1 MCLRFLLAFALANLA
16 AVPARA
22 AEVHRGRCAID
33 VCAWFLIQE
42 KNIVASDK
50 NGALF
55 RVTLQ
60 RFTTRRAND
69 RPPPRKAWEVSEGY
83 VLCSKTRPAVL
94 FQSGGEWLAHI
105 LAPAQPSAYAGYNL
119 TSHVQYF
126 AVCHGVGLP
135 AIDEPMLA
143 KARALGYPAGG
154 ASEQIKLSKPEDILN
169 P

>member
-1 MCLRFLLAFALANLA
+1 MHLRVLLALALAILTA
-16 AVPARA
+16 ITARA
-22 AEVHRGRCAID
+22 AEVYRGRCAMD

-55 RVTLQ
+55 RVTVQ

-69 RPPPRKAWEVSEGY
+69 RPPPRKAWESSDGY

-94 FQSGGEWLAHI
+94 FQSDGEWLAHI
-105 LAPAQPSAYAGYNL
+105 LAPGQPNAYAGYNL

-135 AIDEPMLA
+135 AIDEPMIA
-143 KARALGYPAGG
+143 KARALVYPASGG
-154 ASEQIKLSKPEDILN
+154 SEQIKLSKPEDILT